1 MQIILTSDLRRM
13 YPESIFGS
21 LFVREIPNKKE
32 HEALETQKRELER
45 RIREDMGEV
54 KDFEMIRYYNNYFK
68 TWKKTYTYPIE
79 YQINTIRKGRQLPQ
93 VSVLVDSMFIA
104 ELNNMILTSG
114 HDLDTIQ
121 GDLAFDVAMGDEQYL
136 KINGKEQ
143 DLKKGDIFL
152 KDEEGNILACILFGP
167 ARRTSISP
175 KTKNALYFAWCPQKI
190 NEAQVKTHLNEILMN
205 VEKVY
210 PTVTSEVKIAR
221 P

>member
-1 MQIILTSDLRRM
+1 M
-13 YPESIFGS
+13 FGS
-21 LFVREIPNKKE
+21 LIIREIPNKKE
-32 HEALETQKRELER
+32 HEALETRKRELER
-45 RIREDMGEV
+45 QIREDTGEV
-54 KDFEMIRYYNNYFK
+54 KDFEMIHYYNSYFK
-68 TWKKTYTYPIE
+68 TWKRTYTYPIE

-121 GDLAFDVAMGDEQYL
+121 GDLAFDIARGDEQYV

-143 DLKKGDIFL
+143 DLKKRDICL
-152 KDEEGNILACILFGP
+152 KDKEGILACILFGP

-175 KTKNALYFAWCPQKI
+175 KTKNALFFAWCPQAI

-205 VEKVY
+205 VEKAY
-210 PTVTSEVKIAR
+210 PTVTSEVKITR

>member
-1 MQIILTSDLRRM
+1 MQIILTPGLKKL

-21 LFVREIPNKKE
+21 LIVKEVSNKKQ
-32 HEALETQKRELER
+32 HEALETRKRELER
-45 RIREDMGEV
+45 RIREDSGEV
-54 KDFEMIRYYNNYFK
+54 KDFEMIHYYNSYFK
-68 TWKKTYTYPIE
+68 MWKKTYTYPIE

-93 VSVLVDSMFIA
+93 VSVLVDSMYIA
-104 ELNNMILTSG
+104 ELNNMLLTSG

-121 GDLAFDVAMGDEQYL
+121 GDLAFDVARGNEQYL

-152 KDEEGNILACILFGP
+152 KDDEGILACILFGP
-167 ARRTSISP
+167 ARRTSIST
-175 KTKNALYFAWCPQKI
+175 KTKNAVYFAWCPQTI
-190 NEAQVKTHLNEILMN
+190 NEAQVKTHLNEILRN

-210 PTVTSEVKIAR
+210 PTVTSEVYITH

>member
-1 MQIILTSDLRRM
+1 MQIILTPDLKKT

-21 LFVREIPNKKE
+21 LIVKEVPNKKE
-32 HEALETQKRELER
+32 HKALETRKRALER
-45 RIREDMGEV
+45 RIRGDKAVV
-54 KDFEMIRYYNNYFK
+54 KDFEMIRYYNSYF
-68 TWKKTYTYPIE
+68 TAWKKTYTYPIE
-79 YQINTIRKGRQLPQ
+79 YQINTIRKGKHLPQ

-121 GDLAFDVAMGDEQYL
+121 GDLMFDISNGDEQYL
-136 KINGKEQ
+136 TINGKEQ

-152 KDEEGNILACILFGP
+152 KDEEGILACILFGP
-167 ARRTSISP
+167 ARRTSIST
-175 KTKNALYFAWCPQKI
+175 KTKNALYFAWCPQTI
-190 NEAQVKTHLNEILMN
+190 NEAQVKTHLNEILRN

-210 PTVTSEVKIAR
+210 PTVTSEVYITH